1 MEFLFEIRRTSS
13 KINSGWERVYTKQKA
28 ATKGTDGP
36 MLEYVHIQNLVWNL
50 TMQEPVHYNI
60 FLYILLAAC
69 RCMYDYIIF
78 PTPCPTQ
85 TFESGWIL
93 CIYIYMYDNI
103 ISYQWF
109 RYINNINIDNRFSQV
124 IDSTRF
130 HWNTIQQSCSWQDLR
145 SIALFSNLSD
155 CKVWGFSGLQF
166 NHVSLTWDNPLGSMG
181 LHISLHEWKIFMV
194 HVGKYT
200 NSTHLKNII

>member
-1 MEFLFEIRRTSS
+1 MGQCLSMCIYKIQFETWPC
-13 KINSGWERVYTKQKA
+13 KNQ
-28 ATKGTDGP
+28 
-36 MLEYVHIQNLVWNL
+36 
-50 TMQEPVHYNI
+50 
-60 FLYILLAAC
+60 
-69 RCMYDYIIF
+69 YIIIYF
-78 PTPCPTQ
+78 
-85 TFESGWIL
+85 
-93 CIYIYMYDNI
+93 CIFCLPHVDVCTTISYSLPPVQRKHLKVDGYYVYIYTYMYDNI